1 MEECRHLDRTQGV
14 VCVHR
19 SERRRTDFAPRLNH
33 STPSSLATRTLTHCS
48 GPGGVI
54 ILNSI
59 ALIHPGCNHSTF
71 EAGYPSLSYECLMG
85 TCGFGGCHTTNQFPQ
100 NDCLDAECR
109 SARHG
114 CTMRLHD
121 AIAQCCCTTR
131 SNNAVAQCG
140 CTMRL
145 HNAIAQLVR
154 DTVQVPTPSLTGLRR
169 LSCVPGSAPPPAS
182 ARSSPT

>member
-140 CTMRL
+140 CTMRS
-145 HNAIAQLVR
+145 HN
-154 DTVQVPTPSLTGLRR
+154 
-169 LSCVPGSAPPPAS
+169 
-182 ARSSPT
+182 